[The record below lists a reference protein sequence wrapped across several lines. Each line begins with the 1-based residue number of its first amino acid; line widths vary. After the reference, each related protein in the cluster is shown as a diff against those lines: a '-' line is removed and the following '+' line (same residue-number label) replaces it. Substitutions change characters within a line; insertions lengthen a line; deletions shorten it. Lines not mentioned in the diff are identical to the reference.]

1 MTNMLMR
8 GCTALCLLL
17 LSGILHAQSSLPLYI
32 GTYTNT
38 GSHGVYVARFDTAT
52 GVIRVT
58 DSIAADN
65 PSYLALN
72 AAGNRLYAVNE
83 NGGSKPGA
91 VSSYQYDA
99 TAGRWL
105 PLNTSPVPS
114 GGDHPCYISL
124 NSKGSYA
131 VVANYSG
138 GSLTVLPIAPDG
150 RLLAPEQ
157 VVQQYGSSVVAAR
170 QQAPH
175 VHTAVFTPKENF
187 VVMADLGTDMLKAY
201 PFKPGKHPP
210 LDTLKPIAFRASPGS
225 GPRHIAFHPR
235 LNVFYVLGELTGR
248 VSVHGFNK
256 KRIALLQSI
265 AADTVS
271 KQPGSADIHVSPDG
285 RFLYASNRADA
296 NSLAVYR
303 IDAGDGRLLPA
314 GLVATGGRQPRNFTL
329 DPSGRFLLV
338 ANQATNNIVVF
349 RIDPQTGIPAP
360 TGFELTLP
368 TPVCL
373 VFKKP

>member
-1 MTNMLMR
+1 
-8 GCTALCLLL
+8 
-17 LSGILHAQSSLPLYI
+17 
-32 GTYTNT
+32 
-38 GSHGVYVARFDTAT
+38 
-52 GVIRVT
+52 
-58 DSIAADN
+58 
-65 PSYLALN
+65 
-72 AAGNRLYAVNE
+72 
-83 NGGSKPGA
+83 
-91 VSSYQYDA
+91 
-99 TAGRWL
+99 
-105 PLNTSPVPS
+105 
-114 GGDHPCYISL
+114 
-124 NSKGSYA
+124 
-131 VVANYSG
+131 
-138 GSLTVLPIAPDG
+138 
-150 RLLAPEQ
+150 
-157 VVQQYGSSVVAAR
+157 
-170 QQAPH
+170 
-175 VHTAVFTPKENF
+175 
-187 VVMADLGTDMLKAY
+187 
-201 PFKPGKHPP
+201 
-210 LDTLKPIAFRASPGS
+210 
-225 GPRHIAFHPR
+225 
-235 LNVFYVLGELTGR
+235 VFYVLGELTGR

-303 IDAGDGRLLPA
+303 IDAGDGRLLPV